1 MHDRILLGHSFDFA
15 DFRITRKQTGTWH
28 VSPRLAAAVDRIWAA
43 DVARLTQMGVHIWD
57 GDPYRVEH
65 PECLL
70 QVQPDEPIP
79 LTIAPIK
86 YRWIHAF
93 GQLAKEFLAD
103 PRSHNNHFSVG
114 GPIVTSDGWYVLG
127 ERSGKTTSTHPHDFI
142 GGGINEDE
150 IVVNTGEDV
159 KRVHFDELLEEA
171 NIQAQDVL
179 ATHGLGIVQ
188 AQSTAILVFF
198 LTELR
203 ITRAQLEAQFPHRT
217 DPEMSDLVFIA
228 QEEFVPYLTQ
238 LGEYHALVGE
248 LLTKWANSS
257 GS

>member
-1 MHDRILLGHSFDFA
+1 MHDRILLGHSFDFS
-15 DFRITRKQTGTWH
+15 DFRITRKQTGSWYVPPH
-28 VSPRLAAAVDRIWAA
+28 IAKAVDRIWEA
-43 DVARLTQMGVHIWD
+43 DVARLTKAGVHIWD
-57 GDPYRVEH
+57 GDPYRVEQ
-65 PECLL
+65 PERLRN
-70 QVQPDEPIP
+70 VQPGEPIP

-86 YRWIHAF
+86 YRWVHAF
-93 GQLAKEFLAD
+93 GQLAPDLVTD

-150 IVVNTGEDV
+150 VQVKSGEDV
-159 KRVHFDELLEEA
+159 RRVHFDELLEEA
-171 NIQAQDVL
+171 NIQASDVR

-198 LTELR
+198 LTELA
-203 ITRAQLEAQFPHRT
+203 ITRAELEAQFPNRP
-217 DPEMSDLVFIA
+217 DPEMSGLVYFTE
-228 QEEFVPYLTQ
+228 QEFVPYLTK

-248 LLTKWANSS
+248 LLTKWASSS